1 MHSTEERPPLHDAL
15 ESLHNAS
22 RTPAKQRAIKVFS
35 SVDVICRHAFEDGLE
50 EDALRAVVQLVCVK
64 THLDQTTVTTLV
76 KNLYPTH
83 RVPADVIVTIVG
95 ALGQGKGKPSPG
107 TQDSLVKWLR
117 SIHEIIEDP
126 NGLLRV
132 FKDYYPDIILGSTSI
147 SKKSFAPDAST
158 AADETLIDRYN
169 GFKVLRKGP
178 KNSEASAIP
187 DVHTYHATEASV
199 TLEGIDNV
207 EEFVERLDRIEPP
220 GQMIAF
226 LTDPLLQKIDLWLS
240 TCLEDLYESK
250 RSGNGDL
257 RYAEGI
263 FDSLLRHADTGAELH
278 PTTLNFLQA
287 YLPIWNGQEHYGAI
301 LGLLSHIPI
310 GSFPDA
316 YTDYF
321 ASVEQ
326 ALSSHGPAAY
336 EKLVNFY
343 TSLLQKQLC
352 AAISQPPG
360 RSSAT
365 NKVFQDLAAHVSTLS
380 NSLLLSL
387 PAGEGQPLI
396 SSVLSFY
403 ELLSTSSK
411 PHIVP
416 IILPPMHLVY
426 LLTQHTSSTT
436 FSRICGVIG
445 AHKAA
450 FDVHPKPVKQYYPND
465 VTDSLN
471 WCLRDIY
478 HLIWIA
484 RALLTADNK
493 ALGLHCHPDLRTAL
507 NDYLIS
513 IDREYAIGAVFGLSN
528 HAWLA
533 AMSAAAWRTM
543 EEREI
548 AREGYDKNSVRYHQ
562 GPVSGRSLEVLKRKG
577 GVSVDWDGAA
587 GYKVFVL
594 NWLAERGLNGIRDLM
609 FATVTELRDKA

>member
-1 MHSTEERPPLHDAL
+1 M
-15 ESLHNAS
+15 
-22 RTPAKQRAIKVFS
+22 V
-35 SVDVICRHAFEDGLE
+35 
-50 EDALRAVVQLVCVK
+50 
-64 THLDQTTVTTLV
+64 
-76 KNLYPTH
+76 
-83 RVPADVIVTIVG
+83 
-95 ALGQGKGKPSPG
+95 
-107 TQDSLVKWLR
+107 
-117 SIHEIIEDP
+117 
-126 NGLLRV
+126 
-132 FKDYYPDIILGSTSI
+132 
-147 SKKSFAPDAST
+147 
-158 AADETLIDRYN
+158 
-169 GFKVLRKGP
+169 
-178 KNSEASAIP
+178 
-187 DVHTYHATEASV
+187 
-199 TLEGIDNV
+199 
-207 EEFVERLDRIEPP
+207 
-220 GQMIAF
+220 AF
-226 LTDPLLQKIDLWLS
+226 LTDPLLQKYVELRPVPITFTRIDLWLS

-250 RSGNGDL
+250 RSGNADL

-278 PTTLNFLQA
+278 PITVNFLQA
-287 YLPIWNGQEHYGAI
+287 YLPIWNGQEHYDVI
-301 LGLLSHIPI
+301 LGLLSHIRI
-310 GSFPDA
+310 ESFRDA

-352 AAISQPPG
+352 AAIPQPSG

-365 NKVFQDLAAHVSTLS
+365 NKVFQDLAAHISTLS

-411 PHIVP
+411 PHLVP

-436 FSRICGVIG
+436 FSRICGIIG

-543 EEREI
+543 EEREVT
-548 AREGYDKNSVRYHQ
+548 REGYDKNSVRYHQ

-594 NWLAERGLNGIRDLM
+594 NWLAERGLGGIRDLM